1 MRFPIR
7 KVLSKSQTNGCC
19 RILKMYAY
27 FHDDYQDNYDKKHFN
42 VRNELG
48 GSEYNG
54 AKNQKG
60 LLRRAQCNF
69 SQEMDAFKK
78 FLNVVQDPLDKYKF
92 LLALQ
97 DHNMRL
103 YYRYLCEHTSEVL
116 SIVGAVNGM
125 FDNIDRLTS
134 SKNMPGALYNYYQH
148 AQQYESGKQLNLH
161 DALNILRERVYG
173 KKKNVDERCDVTQEC
188 DNRPL
193 QVGVAGNAVQKK
205 TQMQSNRRIFSGV
218 RQLEPISRARILK
231 ELENDFIR
239 KAQGRFTHKDHDDC
253 EESDDDAYR
262 KCWEEICEKRD
273 REMKELQ
280 KCIHSYQNIIDYV
293 RAHRRPFRDKGLAVF
308 TSGGDSQGMNAAVRA
323 CVRMA
328 IYLGCK
334 AYFIREGYQGMV
346 DGGEYIQEANWA
358 SVSSIIHRGG
368 TIIGSARCKD
378 FRERAGRLKAANN
391 LIQRG
396 ITNLVVIGG
405 DGSLTGANLFR
416 QEWSS
421 LLEELLKDGTIT
433 EEQRKKFDVLHI
445 VGLVGSIDNDF
456 CGTDMTIGTDSALH
470 RIIEAI
476 DAISSTAYSHQRT
489 FIMEVMGRHCGYLP
503 VVAGI
508 ISEADYVFLP
518 EYPPPNDWPGKLVL
532 KLEQERSAGQRLN
545 IVIVAEGAMDREGN
559 PITAEHVKKVID
571 DRLKHDARITVLGH
585 VQRGGNP
592 SAFDRILACRMGAEA
607 TLALME
613 ATEESVPVVI
623 SLDGNQAVR
632 VPLMECVERTQAV
645 AKAMAERRWADAV
658 KLRGRSFE
666 RNLETY
672 KMLTRLKPPK
682 ESLGVDGKGI
692 EGYRLAVMHIGA
704 PACGMNAAVRS
715 FVRNAIYR
723 GDVVYGV
730 HDGVEGL
737 IAGNVRELNWSDVS
751 GWVGQGGA
759 YLGTKRTLP
768 EGKFKEIAARL
779 KEFKIQGLLIIGGFE
794 SYHAAG
800 QISDQRDNY
809 PEFCIPIV
817 VIPSTISNNVPG
829 TEFSLG
835 CDTGLN
841 EITEICDRIRQS
853 AQGTKRRVFVIETMG
868 GYCGY
873 LATLAGLAG
882 GADAAYIYEEK
893 FSIKDLQQD
902 VYHMASKMAEG
913 VARGLI
919 LRNEK
924 ASENYSTDFIYRLYS
939 EEGKGL
945 FTCRM
950 NILGHMQ
957 QGGSPT
963 PFDRNMG
970 TKMAAKCVDWLATQI
985 KGNIDG
991 NGVINCKSPDTATLL
1006 GIVSRQY
1013 RFTPLV
1019 DLIGETNFDQRIPK
1033 KQWWLRLRPLLRILA
1048 KHDSAY
1054 EEEGMYIT
1062 VEEECD
1068 TDAVA

>member
-1 MRFPIR
+1 MPTELKQRFIER
-7 KVLSKSQTNGCC
+7 
-19 RILKMYAY
+19 
-27 FHDDYQDNYDKKHFN
+27 
-42 VRNELG
+42 
-48 GSEYNG
+48 GS
-54 AKNQKG
+54 
-60 LLRRAQCNF
+60 
-69 SQEMDAFKK
+69 
-78 FLNVVQDPLDKYKF
+78 
-92 LLALQ
+92 
-97 DHNMRL
+97 
-103 YYRYLCEHTSEVL
+103 
-116 SIVGAVNGM
+116 
-125 FDNIDRLTS
+125 
-134 SKNMPGALYNYYQH
+134 
-148 AQQYESGKQLNLH
+148 
-161 DALNILRERVYG
+161 
-173 KKKNVDERCDVTQEC
+173 
-188 DNRPL
+188 
-193 QVGVAGNAVQKK
+193 
-205 TQMQSNRRIFSGV
+205 
-218 RQLEPISRARILK
+218 
-231 ELENDFIR
+231 
-239 KAQGRFTHKDHDDC
+239 HK
-253 EESDDDAYR
+253 
-262 KCWEEICEKRD
+262 
-273 REMKELQ
+273 
-280 KCIHSYQNIIDYV
+280 
-293 RAHRRPFRDKGLAVF
+293 DKGLAVF

-346 DGGEYIQEANWA
+346 DGGDNIVEANWA

-368 TIIGSARCKD
+368 TVIGSARCAD
-378 FRERAGRLKAANN
+378 FRERAGRLKAACN

-396 ITNLVVIGG
+396 ISNLVVIGG

-421 LLEELLKDGTIT
+421 LLDELLQTGKIT
-433 EEQRKKFDVLHI
+433 QEQRHKFDVLHI
-445 VGLVGSIDNDF
+445 VGMVGSIDNDF

-476 DAISSTAYSHQRT
+476 DAIVSTAYSHQRT

-503 VVAGI
+503 VVTGI
-508 ISEADYVFLP
+508 VSEADYVFCP
-518 EYPPPNDWPGKLVL
+518 EAPPPLDWPEKLCN
-532 KLEQERSAGQRLN
+532 KLIQERNAGQRLN
-545 IVIVAEGAMDREGN
+545 IIIVAEGAIDREGK
-559 PITAEHVKKVID
+559 PITAEDVKKVVV
-571 DRLKHDARITVLGH
+571 DRLQQDTRITVLGH

-592 SAFDRILACRMGAEA
+592 SAFDRVLGCRMGAEA

-613 ATEESVPVVI
+613 ATPDTVPVVV

-632 VPLMECVERTQAV
+632 VPLMECVERTKAV
-645 AKAMAERRWADAV
+645 AAAMAEKNWELAV

-682 ESLGVDGKGI
+682 ESFDAEGRGV

-715 FVRNAIYR
+715 FVRNCIYR
-723 GDVVYGV
+723 GDTVFGI
-730 HDGVEGL
+730 HDGIEGL
-737 IAGNVRELNWSDVS
+737 IAGNIKEMGWSDVT

-759 YLGTKRTLP
+759 FLGTKRTLP
-768 EGKFKEIAARL
+768 EGKFKQIAARL
-779 KEFKIQGLLIIGGFE
+779 KEFRIQGLLVIGGFE
-794 SYHAAG
+794 SYHALG
-800 QISDQRDNY
+800 QISDQRANY
-809 PEFCIPIV
+809 PEFCIPLV

-913 VARGLI
+913 VQRGLI

-924 ASENYSTDFIYRLYS
+924 ASENYNTDFIHRLYS

-945 FTCRM
+945 FSCRM

-970 TKMAAKCVDWLATQI
+970 TKMAAKCVDWIIDQFKKNTRPDGTI
-985 KGNIDG
+985 KCETNDSA
-991 NGVINCKSPDTATLL
+991 CLL
-1006 GIVSRQY
+1006 GIVRRQY
-1013 RFTPLV
+1013 RFTPLA
-1019 DLIGETNFDQRIPK
+1019 DLIAETNFEQRIPK
-1033 KQWWLRLRPLLRILA
+1033 AQWWLKLRPLLRILA

-1062 VEEECD
+1062 VEEECA